1 MENEDLRTVR
11 VYTKKYNSKDSDGN
25 TVEKESKQ
33 KQVSLKKEDPFEDD
47 DLVMVLAKEDYEKL
61 IGDSRRGDLRG
72 FSADGAGDQRLSGG
86 KDLGRYSGGDDEAD
100 PSGGAQ

>member
-61 IGDSRRGDLRG
+61 INNQ
-72 FSADGAGDQRLSGG
+72 FSEKKIREYNEIIHN
-86 KDLGRYSGGDDEAD
+86 KDERINELENQIKMYAPNRHF
-100 PSGGAQ
+100 PT